1 MKHLFLKLLLFLF
14 SSTVI
19 TEASAQPLLSYTPL
33 VHDSL
38 QLLNIKNTIRQNYL
52 KDSASITGE
61 NKKQIIGFYR
71 DRYQNLA
78 DMFKEKEFVNNPEA
92 DSYLNALVTQIFKS
106 NPQLTKLGTRFL
118 FSRVYWP
125 NAFSAGDGT
134 IVFNIGL
141 FAKLDNESQVVFTLC
156 HELAHLYL
164 DHSTQGIMQYVNTV
178 NSKDFQEQLKEIKKS
193 KYEVNKQL
201 EKLEKGLVFKSRRHG
216 REHETEA
223 DSVGLSFMQ
232 NTGYSLKGALTGLG
246 LLDEIDKDTY
256 AADSG
261 LQRCFSFAQM
271 PFNKNWLKKET
282 GFFGGVPDKN
292 ISTKEKDSLKTH
304 PDCKAR
310 IAKLTPIVERTDK
323 PGNKD
328 FVVSEAQFTT
338 LKNKFKFEVVEF
350 CFVSKRIS
358 RCLYYALELL
368 DANPDNVYLVT
379 IIGKCY
385 NEMYSNQ
392 KDHTLNRVVDLPSPY
407 SDENYDALTQFI
419 QNISL
424 NNMASL
430 GYYFLNNYKAKM
442 AGNAGFDKAFAISS
456 KNFTTQNANP

>member
-1 MKHLFLKLLLFLF
+1 MKHFFFKLLLLLLC
-14 SSTVI
+14 STVI
-19 TEASAQPLLSYTPL
+19 SQAFAQSSYTPI
-33 VHDSL
+33 VNDSL
-38 QLLNIKNTIRQNYL
+38 QLLKIKNAIRQTYL
-52 KDSASITGE
+52 KDSASVTGE
-61 NKKQIIGFYR
+61 NKKQVIGFYR
-71 DRYQNLA
+71 DRYQYLA
-78 DMFKEKEFVNNPEA
+78 DMFTEKEFLNNGVA
-92 DSYLNALVTQIFKS
+92 DSYLNDLANQVINS
-106 NPQLTKLGTRFL
+106 NPQLKTLGTRFL

-125 NAFSAGDGT
+125 NAFSTGEGT

-141 FAKLDNESQVVFTLC
+141 FTKLDNESQAVFTIC

-164 DHSTQGIMQYVNTV
+164 DHSTKGIMQYVNTV

-216 REHETEA
+216 REHESEA

-246 LLDEIDKDTY
+246 LLDVIDKDIY
-256 AADSG
+256 PADSG
-261 LQRCFSFAQM
+261 LLRHFSFTEM
-271 PFNKNWLKKET
+271 PFNKSWLKKET
-282 GFFGGVPDKN
+282 GFFGGVPDKA

-310 IAKLTPIVERTDK
+310 IAKLMPIVERTDK
-323 PGNKD
+323 AGNKD

-338 LKNKFKFEVVEF
+338 LKNNFKFEVVEF
-350 CFVSKRIS
+350 CFESKRIS
-358 RCLYYALELL
+358 RSLYHALELL
-368 DANPDNVYLVT
+368 ETNPDNAYLVT
-379 IIGKCY
+379 MIGKCF

-392 KDHTLNRVVDLPSPY
+392 KAHTLNRVVDLPSPY
-407 SDENYDALTQFI
+407 ADKNYDALTQFI

-430 GYYFLNNYKAKM
+430 GYHFLNSYRSKM
-442 AGNAGFDKAFAISS
+442 AGNAGFEKTLAISS
-456 KNFTTQNANP
+456 KNFNEQKN

>member
-1 MKHLFLKLLLFLF
+1 MNCYYTRLILLFLCALHMPGLF
-14 SSTVI
+14 
-19 TEASAQPLLSYTPL
+19 AQPLTNYTPYTN
-33 VHDSL
+33 DSL
-38 QLLNIKNTIRQNYL
+38 QLVSIKNDIRKNYL
-52 KDSASITGE
+52 EDSASISGE
-61 NKKQIIGFYR
+61 NKKQLIGIYR

-78 DMFKEKEFVNNPEA
+78 DMFKEKEFINNPEA
-92 DSYLNALVTQIFKS
+92 DGYLQGLVAQIINS
-106 NPQLTKLGTRFL
+106 NPQLKKLGTRFL
-118 FSRVYWP
+118 FSRVFWP
-125 NAFSAGDGT
+125 NAFSSGEGT

-141 FAKLDNESQVVFTLC
+141 FAKLNTESEAVFTLC

-164 DHSTQGIMQYVNTV
+164 DHSTRGILHYVNTV

-216 REHETEA
+216 REHEDEA

-232 NTGYSLKGALTGLG
+232 NTGYNIKGSLSCLAM
-246 LLDEIDKDTY
+246 LDVIDKDSY

-261 LQRCFSFAQM
+261 LQRNFNFTAY
-271 PFNKNWLKKET
+271 PFNKNWLKKED
-282 GFFGGVPDKN
+282 GFFGGVPDKS

-310 IAKLTPIVERTDK
+310 IAKLTPAVEKVANDGR
-323 PGNKD
+323 KD
-328 FVVSEAQFTT
+328 FLVSETRFNA
-338 LKNKFKFEVVEF
+338 LKNSFKFEVVEF

-368 DANPDNVYLVT
+368 ETNPNNAYLVT
-379 IIGKCY
+379 MIGKCF

-392 KDHTLNRVVDLPSPY
+392 KAHTLNRVVDLPSPY
-407 SDENYDALTQFI
+407 ADKNYDVLTQFI

-424 NNMASL
+424 GDMAAI
-430 GYYFLNNYKAKM
+430 GYYFLNSYKTGL
-442 AGNAGFDKAFAISS
+442 AGDPGFDKALATST
-456 KNFTTQNANP
+456 KNFNNH

>member
-1 MKHLFLKLLLFLF
+1 MNCYYTRLILLFLC
-14 SSTVI
+14 
-19 TEASAQPLLSYTPL
+19 ASHMPGLFAQPLTNYTPYTN
-33 VHDSL
+33 DSL
-38 QLLNIKNTIRQNYL
+38 QLVSIKNDIRKNYL
-52 KDSASITGE
+52 EDSASISGE
-61 NKKQIIGFYR
+61 NKKQLIGIYR

-78 DMFKEKEFVNNPEA
+78 DMFKEKEFINNPEA
-92 DSYLNALVTQIFKS
+92 DDYLQGLVAQIMNS
-106 NPQLTKLGTRFL
+106 NPQLKKLGTRFL
-118 FSRVYWP
+118 FSRVFWP
-125 NAFSAGDGT
+125 NAFSSGEGT

-141 FAKLDNESQVVFTLC
+141 FAKLNTESEVVFTLC

-164 DHSTQGIMQYVNTV
+164 DHSTRGILHYVNTV

-216 REHETEA
+216 REHEDEA

-232 NTGYSLKGALTGLG
+232 NTGYNIKGSLTCLAM
-246 LLDEIDKDTY
+246 LDVIDKDSY

-261 LQRCFSFAQM
+261 LQRNFNFTAY
-271 PFNKNWLKKET
+271 PFNKKWLKKEE
-282 GFFGGVPDKN
+282 GFFGGVPDKA

-310 IAKLTPIVERTDK
+310 IAKLTPTVEKVVNYGR
-323 PGNKD
+323 KD
-328 FVVSEAQFTT
+328 FLVSETRFNA
-338 LKNKFKFEVVEF
+338 LKNSFKFEVVEF

-368 DANPDNVYLVT
+368 ETNPNNAYLVT
-379 IIGKCY
+379 MIGKCF

-392 KDHTLNRVVDLPSPY
+392 KAHTLNRVVDLPSPY
-407 SDENYDALTQFI
+407 ADKNYDVLTQFI

-424 NNMASL
+424 GDMAAI
-430 GYYFLNNYKAKM
+430 GYYFLNKYKTVM
-442 AGNAGFDKAFAISS
+442 AGDAGFEKALATST
-456 KNFTTQNANP
+456 KNFNNH